1 MYSSKIDLIEKLE
14 SEKKRFRDNLSQIY
28 DYEKDLYNRVDDYLF
43 ELISFIN
50 KELDEE
56 VLSNDVT
63 VRYKTLRDN
72 LLESIYNCYGGDI
85 KSYDSL
91 FPQII
96 YNFKVIKLFS
106 FIAKIDSTA
115 VIIGASGAGKSS
127 LINELRKNNSKINS
141 NEMYVLPAQK
151 LLYFVSNIHD
161 RNGITRERY
170 IQDLK
175 EVDLKYETI
184 DLYPT
189 KIENDFSNTFTKLI
203 TLLVKDYTDIVT
215 RRSRKEKNLPI
226 TLLDRV
232 EQIWNQIFPE
242 IIFELEPDD
251 RVVKVEKNSSK
262 YSINGLSD
270 GERCVLFYIGNVL
283 LAPEN
288 SYIIVDEPE
297 TFLNAAVYNELW
309 DLLISERPDCQF
321 IFASHN
327 MDFVQSRTNA
337 TYIWCKNFE
346 APYDLDYQVLEE
358 SQEIPLPL
366 LNEVSGAKKP
376 ILFCE
381 GTKNSLDYQ
390 IYSKLFSEFCFVKP
404 VQGHKQVIQYTK
416 AYNNLQLLHGNT
428 AYGIID
434 NDWMDENSIQAYKEQ
449 GIFVLPFNEVEM
461 ILVDEAVVKSCLPF
475 DDDKEKQR
483 KFDNFQQSIIESCKA
498 KKDKI
503 ISIAL
508 KKRLD
513 EFMESHLIEISE
525 PNEHDAHVF
534 LDSLSSKFDVD
545 STFNKINSI
554 VEESLASS
562 DFSRILKICN
572 LKKEII
578 DYRGN
583 TQITPKF
590 KEKALSRIA
599 LDSKLS
605 ILLRTKYFSEFVT
618 LVNNKNT

>member
-1 MYSSKIDLIEKLE
+1 MYSSKKDLIEKLE
-14 SEKKRFRDNLSQIY
+14 SEKKRFRDNLSQIA

-43 ELISFIN
+43 KLISFIN
-50 KELDEE
+50 EELDEE
-56 VLSNDVT
+56 VLSNNVT
-63 VRYKTLRDN
+63 VRYKTLRDH
-72 LLESIYNCYGGDI
+72 LLESIYNCFGGEI
-85 KSYDSL
+85 YLYDSI

-96 YNFKVIKLFS
+96 YNFEVIKLFS
-106 FIAKIDSTA
+106 FISKIDSTT
-115 VIIGASGAGKSS
+115 VIIGANGAGKSS

-161 RNGITRERY
+161 RNEITRDRY

-175 EVDLKYETI
+175 EVVLKYNTI
-184 DLYPT
+184 ALQPFQ
-189 KIENDFSNTFTKLI
+189 IEKDFSNTFTKLI
-203 TLLVKDYTDIVT
+203 TLLVKDYIDIVI

-226 TLLDRV
+226 SLLDRV

-242 IIFELEPDD
+242 ITFYPEPDD
-251 RVVKVEKNSSK
+251 RVLEVVRNGDK

-288 SYIIVDEPE
+288 SYIVVDEPE

-346 APYDLDYQVLEE
+346 APYDLDYQVLKE

-366 LNEVSGAKKP
+366 LTEVSGAKKP

-416 AYNNLQLLHGNT
+416 AYNKLEETYGNK

-434 NDWMDENSIQAYKEQ
+434 YDWMDEARIESYKEKN
-449 GIFVLPFNEVEM
+449 IFVLPFNEIEM
-461 ILVDEAVVKSCLPF
+461 LLVDEEMVNSVLS
-475 DDDKEKQR
+475 DDEEDKKQKINKLR
-483 KFDNFQQSIIESCKA
+483 DTVIGLCITN
-498 KKDKI
+498 KDKI

-508 KKRLD
+508 KKKLD
-513 EFMESHLIEISE
+513 EFMEGHLIETREPTEDEARTFLENLSE
-525 PNEHDAHVF
+525 
-534 LDSLSSKFDVD
+534 KFDITV
-545 STFNKINSI
+545 TLENITKI
-554 VEESLASS
+554 VEDSIASS
-562 DFSRILKICN
+562 DFSKILKICN
-572 LKKEII
+572 LKNEIIGSKEIKEI
-578 DYRGN
+578 VSNLKENALSSIEMNNDL
-583 TQITPKF
+583 QIT
-590 KEKALSRIA
+590 
-599 LDSKLS
+599 
-605 ILLRTKYFSEFVT
+605 LRQKYFEE
-618 LVNNKNT
+618 LEMKLLDR

>member
-1 MYSSKIDLIEKLE
+1 MYNSKTDLIEKLE
-14 SEKKRFRDNLSQIY
+14 SEKKRFQDNLSQIAEH
-28 DYEKDLYNRVDDYLF
+28 EKDLYSRVDNYLCK
-43 ELISFIN
+43 LISFIN
-50 KELDEE
+50 EEIDEK
-56 VLSNDVT
+56 VLSNNVT
-63 VRYKTLRDN
+63 VRFKTLRDN

-106 FIAKIDSTA
+106 FIAKIDSTT
-115 VIIGASGAGKSS
+115 VIIGANGAGKSS

-141 NEMYVLPAQK
+141 NEMYILPAQK

-161 RNGITRERY
+161 RNEITRDRY

-175 EVDLKYETI
+175 EVDLKYNTI
-184 DLYPT
+184 DLQPFQ
-189 KIENDFSNTFTKLI
+189 IEKDFSNTFTKLI

-232 EQIWNQIFPE
+232 KQIWNQIFPE
-242 IIFELEPDD
+242 ITFYPEPDD
-251 RVVKVEKNSSK
+251 RVLEVVRNGDK

-270 GERCVLFYIGNVL
+270 GERCLLFYIGNVL

-288 SYIIVDEPE
+288 SYIVVDEPE

-346 APYDLDYQVLEE
+346 APYDLDYQVLKE

-366 LNEVSGAKKP
+366 LTEVSGAKKP

-416 AYNNLQLLHGNT
+416 AYNKLEETYGNK

-434 NDWMDENSIQAYKEQ
+434 YDWMDKARIESYKEKN
-449 GIFVLPFNEVEM
+449 IFVLPFNEIEM
-461 ILVDEAVVKSCLPF
+461 LLVDEEMVNSVLS
-475 DDDKEKQR
+475 DDEEDKKQKINKLR
-483 KFDNFQQSIIESCKA
+483 DSVIGLCITN
-498 KKDKI
+498 KDKI
-503 ISIAL
+503 IRIAL
-508 KKRLD
+508 KKKLD
-513 EFMESHLIEISE
+513 EFMEGHLIETRE
-525 PNEHDAHVF
+525 PTEDEARTF
-534 LDSLSSKFDVD
+534 LESLSEKFDITV
-545 STFNKINSI
+545 TLENITKI
-554 VEESLASS
+554 VEDSIASS
-562 DFSRILKICN
+562 DFSKILKICN
-572 LKKEII
+572 LKNEIIGSKEIKEI
-578 DYRGN
+578 VSNLKENALSSIAMNNDL
-583 TQITPKF
+583 QIT
-590 KEKALSRIA
+590 
-599 LDSKLS
+599 
-605 ILLRTKYFSEFVT
+605 LRHKYFEE
-618 LVNNKNT
+618 LEMKLLNR

>member
-1 MYSSKIDLIEKLE
+1 MYSSKIDLIKKLE

-56 VLSNDVT
+56 VLSNDLT

-115 VIIGASGAGKSS
+115 VIIGANGAGKTS

-151 LLYFVSNIHD
+151 LLCFATHIQD
-161 RNGITRERY
+161 RNVVDEDSYITEFNN
-170 IQDLK
+170 IN
-175 EVDLKYETI
+175 LKYETI
-184 DLYPT
+184 DLYLNQ
-189 KIENDFSNTFTKLI
+189 IDANFSNTFTKLI
-203 TLLVKDYTDIVT
+203 TLLVKDIMAVATDNF
-215 RRSRKEKNLPI
+215 RGKNESSLSLWQKLEK
-226 TLLDRV
+226 
-232 EQIWNQIFPE
+232 IWNKIKPE
-242 IIFELEPDD
+242 IKFDIDTKNT
-251 RVVKVEKNSSK
+251 VVKVEKNGSK

-270 GERCVLFYIGNVL
+270 GERCILFYIGNVL

-366 LNEVSGAKKP
+366 LTEVSGAKKP

-416 AYNNLQLLHGNT
+416 AYNKLQETYGNK

-434 NDWMDENSIQAYKEQ
+434 YDWMDEARIESYKKKN
-449 GIFVLPFNEVEM
+449 IFVLPFNEIEM
-461 ILVDEAVVKSCLPF
+461 LLVDEEMVNSVLS
-475 DDDKEKQR
+475 DDEEDKKQKINKLR
-483 KFDNFQQSIIESCKA
+483 DTVIGLCTTN
-498 KKDKI
+498 KDKI
-503 ISIAL
+503 IRIAL
-508 KKRLD
+508 KKKLD
-513 EFMESHLIEISE
+513 EFMEGHLIETREPTEDEARTFLENLSE
-525 PNEHDAHVF
+525 
-534 LDSLSSKFDVD
+534 KFDITVTLENITKMVED
-545 STFNKINSI
+545 SI
-554 VEESLASS
+554 ASS
-562 DFSRILKICN
+562 DFSKILKICN
-572 LKKEII
+572 LKNEII
-578 DYRGN
+578 DSKEIKEIVSN
-583 TQITPKF
+583 L
-590 KEKALSRIA
+590 KEKALSSIA
-599 LDSKLS
+599 LDNDLQKKL
-605 ILLRTKYFSEFVT
+605 RHKYFEE
-618 LVNNKNT
+618 LEMKLLKQ